1 MEFSVVIGPNV
12 GRDGKK
18 CIQLHEQGEEY
29 GETRV
34 TDQTITQHYNSDYC
48 RYIELCNTYF
58 IKKII
63 TYSSFGP
70 IRTQTWTLWIIM

>member
-12 GRDGKK
+12 GRDGK
-18 CIQLHEQGEEY
+18 Y

-70 IRTQTWTLWIIM
+70 IRTQTWTL

>member
-12 GRDGKK
+12 GRDGIK

-58 IKKII
+58 IKLSLL
-63 TYSSFGP
+63 TAALDP
-70 IRTQTWTLWIIM
+70 